1 VPTQPYRSSGERAE
15 RLWAGGRIATMDPA
29 RATAYG
35 LLDDGAIVTRADGT
49 LAWVGERAALPAA
62 FGALETEH
70 LGGRLVTPGFVD
82 AHTHAVYAGSRIRDF
97 EMRLGGATYAEIARA
112 GGGILST
119 VGATRASDQAALERA
134 SESRVRALAA
144 SGVTTIEIK
153 SGYGLDHVT
162 ELTMLRAARTLAQ
175 RCDVG
180 ISTTYLGLH
189 AVPPEFGNADAYVDF
204 TIRDML
210 PAVAAEGL
218 ADAVDAFCETIAFTS
233 AQVERYFAAAR
244 ALGFAVKLHADQL
257 SDGGGASLA
266 ARFNALSADHLEHA
280 SLEGLA
286 ALAAAG
292 TVAVLLPGATYF
304 LRERTLPPV
313 DTMRMLGIPMAV
325 ATDCNPGTSPL
336 VSMPLALNFACTL
349 FGLTP
354 EEALAG
360 ATRHAAQALG
370 LGARVGRLAHG
381 YAADFVVWDLEDPA
395 ALAYAIGAQPVVTVV
410 RGGRVRYCS

>member
-1 VPTQPYRSSGERAE
+1 
-15 RLWAGGRIATMDPA
+15 MDPQRSA
-29 RATAYG
+29 PYG
-35 LLDDGAIVTRADGT
+35 LLDDGAFVTRADGT
-49 LAWVGERAALPAA
+49 LAWVGARADVPAA
-62 FGALETEH
+62 FAALEVRP

-82 AHTHAVYAGSRIRDF
+82 AHTHAVYAGNRIRDF

-134 SESRVRALAA
+134 SEARVRALAA
-144 SGVTTIEIK
+144 SGVTTLEIK
-153 SGYGLDHVT
+153 SGYGLDRAT
-162 ELTMLRAARTLAQ
+162 ELAMLRAARALAE
-175 RCDVG
+175 RCDVAV
-180 ISTTYLGLH
+180 STTYLGLH
-189 AVPPEFGNADAYVDF
+189 ALPPEFRDADAYVDF
-204 TIRDML
+204 VIRDML

-218 ADAVDAFCETIAFTS
+218 ASAVDAFCETIAFTS
-233 AQVERYFAAAR
+233 AHVERYFVAAR

-266 ARFNALSADHLEHA
+266 ARLGALSADHLEHA
-280 SLEGLA
+280 SPEGLA

-304 LRERTLPPV
+304 LRERALPPV
-313 DTMRMLGIPMAV
+313 DAMRALGIPMAV

-336 VSMPLALNFACTL
+336 VSMPLALNLACTL

-354 EEALAG
+354 EESLAG

-370 LGARVGRLAHG
+370 LGARVGRLAPG
-381 YAADFVVWDLEDPA
+381 YAADFVVWDLDEPA
-395 ALAYAIGAQPVVTVV
+395 ALAYAIGAQPVTTIV
-410 RGGRVRYCS
+410 RGGRARGGFAPCAEPV